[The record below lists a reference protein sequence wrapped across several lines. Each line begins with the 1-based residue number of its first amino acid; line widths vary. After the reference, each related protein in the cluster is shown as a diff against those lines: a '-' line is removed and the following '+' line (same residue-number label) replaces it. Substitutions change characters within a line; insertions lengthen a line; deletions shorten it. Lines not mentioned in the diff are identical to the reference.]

1 MRRRTVLAVVLGVAL
16 VALGVVVGLGA
27 SPAVADDVPGWLSVL
42 VVLVVLPVLA
52 LKLLRSPGGDDT
64 APAPWSEGGAMVS
77 IRPESTPDTDR
88 IVTSPLSED
97 IAAAAAQA
105 RWEETVEARQERI
118 REPLRE
124 ALVGALQQGGWDHDR
139 IDTALASGAWTDDPV
154 AAAVVDERVTPPV
167 RSLRRRVWAWLFPE
181 KAIRHRT
188 ARTVGAISRCADS
201 ELPPVVGQRA
211 PRPMPVVE
219 PSVQDLQRAAD
230 GTLRRA
236 VEGAAAVRTPA
247 PKGDGESA
255 DSSEST
261 GASEATTSADTAS
274 SATESGDD
282 SRQAGSPRPERGD
295 WTEME
300 GSD

>member
-16 VALGVVVGLGA
+16 VALGVALGLGA

-64 APAPWSEGGAMVS
+64 APAPWSEGGAMVTV
-77 IRPESTPDTDR
+77 RPESTPETDR
-88 IVTSPLSED
+88 IVTSPLSEH
-97 IAAAAAQA
+97 IVAAAEQA

-139 IDTALASGAWTDDPV
+139 IDSALASGVWTDDPV
-154 AAAVVDERVTPPV
+154 AAAVVDERVAPPV

-188 ARTVGAISRCADS
+188 ARTVGAISRRADS
-201 ELPPVVGQRA
+201 ELPPVVGQHA
-211 PRPMPVVE
+211 PRPVPVVE

-247 PKGDGESA
+247 PEGDGENA
-255 DSSEST
+255 DSS
-261 GASEATTSADTAS
+261 AATTSADTAS
-274 SATESGDD
+274 SATASDGD
-282 SRQAGSPRPERGD
+282 SQRAASTRPERGD